1 MRMKRLLVIGGI
13 ILILTGMILML
24 WPEPVEEEKS
34 IWERIPDEEIHTYQ
48 QEKRAAENISEY
60 EAHSESEEGAP
71 GSGQDSGSEREG
83 NEEDDPAAG
92 LMTEA
97 EEQELLRLTSAEAE
111 SEGEDGQWLVMSVVM
126 NRVASPEFPD
136 NVHDVIYQFKVAKG
150 GRKIYQF
157 SPVSDGRIDEAEPS
171 DLTRAALERI
181 KQGDMAPELI
191 AFEVTS
197 SNVLDEWF
205 EYAFT
210 FKNHKFYTLKH

>member
-1 MRMKRLLVIGGI
+1 MRMKILLVIGGI

-48 QEKRAAENISEY
+48 QEKREAENISELCQG
-60 EAHSESEEGAP
+60 EQTKEGASP
-71 GSGQDSGSEREG
+71 YGQDSSSGCSGDEEG
-83 NEEDDPAAG
+83 YPEG
-92 LMTEA
+92 LMTVFEEA
-97 EEQELLRLTSAEAE
+97 EMKDLAVAEAE
-111 SEGEDGQWLVMSVVM
+111 GEGEDGQWLVLSVVM
-126 NRVASPEFPD
+126 NRVKSPEFP
-136 NVHDVIYQFKVAKG
+136 NTIHEVINQYMVAKG

-157 SPVSDGRIDEAEPS
+157 SCVSDGRMAKAEPS
-171 DLTRAALERI
+171 EDTEKALERI
-181 KQGDMAPELI
+181 KKGEIAPEVI

>member
-1 MRMKRLLVIGGI
+1 
-13 ILILTGMILML
+13 
-24 WPEPVEEEKS
+24 
-34 IWERIPDEEIHTYQ
+34 
-48 QEKRAAENISEY
+48 
-60 EAHSESEEGAP
+60 
-71 GSGQDSGSEREG
+71 
-83 NEEDDPAAG
+83 
-92 LMTEA
+92 MTEA

-136 NVHDVIYQFKVAKG
+136 NVHDVIDQFKVAKG